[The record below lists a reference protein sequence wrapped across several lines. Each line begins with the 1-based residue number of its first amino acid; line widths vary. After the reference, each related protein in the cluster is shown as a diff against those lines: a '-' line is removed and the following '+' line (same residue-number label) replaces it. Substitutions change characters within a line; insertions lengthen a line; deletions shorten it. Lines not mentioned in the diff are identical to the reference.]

1 MVTKKTAKAP
11 AKDTAQIRKTAATAL
26 VKKDLKGIKD
36 YAARLNSFLKDP
48 GLAAIRICE
57 CCINV
62 D

>member
-1 MVTKKTAKAP
+1 MATKKKATKID
-11 AKDTAQIRKTAATAL
+11 AAEIRKTAATAL

-36 YAARLNSFLKDP
+36 YAARVNQFLKDP
-48 GLAAIRICE
+48 GLRAIRICE